1 MFDYF
6 YGAQSEQ
13 FSFIRI
19 PTVLFSNDR
28 FRNIS
33 TEAKVLYG
41 MLLKRMDLSA
51 KNGWYDSE
59 GRVYIIFTLEE
70 SMETLKCAD
79 NKATKLLNEL
89 EKDAGLI
96 EKKRQGLGKPNI
108 IYVKNFI
115 SDVDNSGESAE
126 SRIKSRENHDSG
138 VVKTTIQ
145 ESLKSRGSYTDNK
158 DTDIRDTDPIPSGE
172 DDDGMRKRTDY
183 ENYFSL
189 FDPSGKV
196 PAEIHL

>member
-70 SMETLKCAD
+70 IMETLKCAD

-89 EKDAGLI
+89 EKDADLI

-126 SRIKSRENHDSG
+126 SRIKSRENNDSG
-138 VVKTTIQ
+138 IVKIT
-145 ESLKSRGSYTDNK
+145 
-158 DTDIRDTDPIPSGE
+158 
-172 DDDGMRKRTDY
+172 RKLYR
-183 ENYFSL
+183 
-189 FDPSGKV
+189 
-196 PAEIHL
+196 